1 MRTIAAAL
9 LLALAAVSAAGPAAA
24 ECAAKGNGVVLTVA
38 GNIASPNRGPFVESA
53 DRFHAFRGNQWEK
66 ARTFTIDEL
75 AALPQ
80 MAVRTVVPYDKKSY
94 RFEGPALAEVL
105 KAAGAAPGSVAVQAI
120 DGYEVELTP
129 EIQAADK
136 QVLALCQEGK
146 PLGLGALGPL
156 YTVVPMADGATPGE
170 DQFNRQIWAVHYINV
185 K

>member
-9 LLALAAVSAAGPAAA
+9 LLALAAGPVAA
-24 ECAAKGNGVVLTVA
+24 ECVAKGNAVVLTVA
-38 GNIASPNRGPFVESA
+38 GNIASPNRGPFLESA

-80 MAVRTVVPYDKKSY
+80 MAVRTVVPYDGKSY
-94 RFEGPALAEVL
+94 RFEGPALADVL
-105 KAAGAAPGSVAVQAI
+105 KAAGAASGTVAVQAI
-120 DGYEVELTP
+120 DGYEVELSP

-156 YTVVPMADGATPGE
+156 YTVVPMADGATPTD
-170 DQFNRQIWAVHYINV
+170 DQSNRQIWAAHYINV